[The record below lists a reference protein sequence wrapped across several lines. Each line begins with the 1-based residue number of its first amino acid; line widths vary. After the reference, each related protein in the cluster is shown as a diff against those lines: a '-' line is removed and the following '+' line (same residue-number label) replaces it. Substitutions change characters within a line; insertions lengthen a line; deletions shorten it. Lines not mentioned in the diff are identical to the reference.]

1 MKRPVLLTILCSL
14 LSACL
19 SGCGDP
25 QPHPARSP
33 TEHDLP
39 TLRLAT
45 ERLADDYQTVGSV
58 VSDERVEISSRLAA
72 YVRAISVR
80 EGERVRRGQ
89 VLVQLDARDQEAAV
103 QQAQAQRAMR
113 QAALRDAERT
123 LADTQTLLARR
134 LVADAAR
141 RKAQLERDTA
151 DQALRNQDAALSAA
165 QAQLRYT
172 EIVSPV
178 DGIVAERPARAGD
191 LVTPGRPLLVV
202 ESDTALLFET
212 AAAESQVQH
221 IAVGDVAQVSID
233 ATGRS
238 YRATVLRVVP
248 SGDPVTR
255 RFTVKLQLDDAAGL
269 TPGLFG
275 RSRFKVGETDGLR
288 LPDAALAQRGGLTGV
303 FVVSEK
309 DRLDFRWVRTGRREG
324 ALTEINAGLQAGE
337 TVLAQVPETVRDGDR
352 LKRQAP

>member
-1 MKRPVLLTILCSL
+1 MKRPILPAILCSL

-19 SGCGDP
+19 AACGDP
-25 QPHPARSP
+25 QPHSARAPA
-33 TEHDLP
+33 EHDLP

-45 ERLADDYQTVGSV
+45 ERLAEDYQTVGSV
-58 VSDERVEISSRLAA
+58 VSDERVEISSRLPA
-72 YVRAISVR
+72 YVRSISVR
-80 EGERVRRGQ
+80 EGERIRRGQ

-103 QQAQAQRAMR
+103 LQAQAQRAMSEGL
-113 QAALRDAERT
+113 LRDVQRT
-123 LADTQTLLARR
+123 LADTQALLKRG
-134 LVADAAR
+134 LVSDAAR
-141 RKAQLERDTA
+141 RKAQLDYDAAEQLLRTA
-151 DQALRNQDAALSAA
+151 DAALSAA

-178 DGIVAERPARAGD
+178 DGVVAARPARAGD

-221 IAVGDVAQVSID
+221 IALGDVAQVSID
-233 ATGRS
+233 ATGKS
-238 YRATVLRVVP
+238 YPATVLRVVP

-255 RFTVKLQLDDAAGL
+255 RFMVKLQLDDATGL
-269 TPGLFG
+269 VPGMFG
-275 RSRFKVGETDGLR
+275 RSRFKVGESDGLR
-288 LPDAALAQRGGLTGV
+288 VPDKALAQRGGLTGV

-309 DRLDFRWVRTGRREG
+309 EQLDFRWVRTGRREA
-324 ALTEINAGLQAGE
+324 ALTEVTAGLQAGE
-337 TVLAQVPETVRDGDR
+337 TVLAQVPATVRDGDR